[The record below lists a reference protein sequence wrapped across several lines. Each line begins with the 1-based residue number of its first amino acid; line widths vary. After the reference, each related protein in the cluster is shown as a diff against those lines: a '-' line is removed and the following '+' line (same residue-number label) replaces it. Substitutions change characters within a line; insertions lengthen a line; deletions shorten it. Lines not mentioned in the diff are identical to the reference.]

1 MKIVTPEHSQV
12 EPSSLGMKGLCKGSD
27 TPLVFPL
34 YSSLHLS
41 QAHANSVP
49 AYGFR
54 LAGKI
59 CDPAG

>member
-41 QAHANSVP
+41 QLLPTLFQPMAL
-49 AYGFR
+49 G
-54 LAGKI
+54 
-59 CDPAG
+59 